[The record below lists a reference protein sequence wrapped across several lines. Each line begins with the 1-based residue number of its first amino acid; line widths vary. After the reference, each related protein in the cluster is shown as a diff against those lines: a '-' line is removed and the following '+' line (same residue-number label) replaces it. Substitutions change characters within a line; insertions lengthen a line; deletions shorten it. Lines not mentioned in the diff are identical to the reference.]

1 MATSKDYLEY
11 ILDGLSE
18 LDEITFRQMMGEYI
32 IYYRGKIAAY
42 VCDNRFLVK
51 PVKSALDMLDEIIYE
66 PPYDGA
72 KDMLL
77 VEQTDDKSFLAKLF
91 NAMYEELPMLKKKTE
106 KKKK

>member
-42 VCDNRFLVK
+42 VCDNRFLVRH
-51 PVKSALDMLDEIIYE
+51 
-66 PPYDGA
+66 
-72 KDMLL
+72 
-77 VEQTDDKSFLAKLF
+77 
-91 NAMYEELPMLKKKTE
+91 
-106 KKKK
+106 